1 MGKTADAVV
10 PGGLRDFED
19 SEDSVKSLDSESD
32 SEFEKKTRKKKKS
45 KKKSSNVDFD
55 ISGVSDGPFGDTH
68 NAGKSYKTSANTA
81 HLASQS
87 KTAGAG
93 RSVASKPKTPAA
105 KKPNTTTA
113 SKPKTPSASTPKTP
127 SASQPKRSAATA
139 SNLKTAA
146 MALPSFGLGA
156 KDVSSPGP
164 INLPSSEE
172 FSDFGHSRL
181 SRRQRNK
188 NMLEKFSTELVS
200 EEPMS
205 DSSEKSWSFV

>member
-32 SEFEKKTRKKKKS
+32 SEFETKTRKKKKS

-68 NAGKSYKTSANTA
+68 NAGKSYKTSA